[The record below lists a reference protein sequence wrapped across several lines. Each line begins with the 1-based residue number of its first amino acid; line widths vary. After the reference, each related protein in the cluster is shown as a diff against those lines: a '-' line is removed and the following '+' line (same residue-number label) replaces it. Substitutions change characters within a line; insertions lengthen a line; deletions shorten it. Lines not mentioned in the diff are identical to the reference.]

1 MDIMY
6 VKELA
11 QYLKCSESVIRNL
24 IRDNAIPYFRIGRK
38 INFNKEAIDE
48 WIRNQNETNQANAFK
63 VTKQNEIRSIKNVI

>member
-48 WIRNQNETNQANAFK
+48 WIRNQNKANQTNALNHN
-63 VTKQNEIRSIKNVI
+63 QNTVRSIKNVM